1 MGDFAN
7 VPKTSGLLD
16 DSLRAQIRG
25 VFDKLT
31 EDLEIVAVVDGN
43 EEKSRELLSLLYD
56 VETLG
61 AHVHVRACEPGE
73 CPEYEK
79 DFDVDG
85 RTPAMGLY
93 KDGTYTGVAYYG
105 VPGGKEM
112 NSFIL
117 GCYNAAGPGQPIDR
131 FSQKKLAKLKQDAN
145 LQIFVSLAC
154 HHCAATV
161 ISAQHLAACSPR
173 ITATMI
179 DANLYPDLVQKYHI
193 ERVPMVVINGE
204 RTLLGEKTM
213 EDLAA
218 VLE

>member
-93 KDGTYTGVAYYG
+93 KDGMYTGVAYYG

-145 LQIFVSLAC
+145 LQVFVSLAC

-204 RTLLGEKTM
+204 RILLGEKTM

>member
-7 VPKTSGLLD
+7 VPKTSALLD
-16 DSLRAQIRG
+16 DDLRAQIRG

-31 EDLEIVAVVDGN
+31 EELEIIAIVDAA
-43 EEKSRELLSLLYD
+43 EPKSVELLSLLYD

-61 AHVHVRACEPGE
+61 ARVHVRACDPGE
-73 CPEYEK
+73 CPEYEQ
-79 DFDVDG
+79 DFDADG

-117 GCYNAAGPGQPIDR
+117 GCYNVAGPGQPMDR
-131 FSQKKLAKLKQDAN
+131 WSEKKLTRLKQDADM
-145 LQIFVSLAC
+145 QIFVSLAC

-161 ISAQHLAACSPR
+161 ISAQHLAACSPKL
-173 ITATMI
+173 TATMI
-179 DANLYPDLVQKYHI
+179 DANLYPDLVQKYQI

-204 RTLLGEKTM
+204 KTLLGEKTM
-213 EDLAA
+213 EELAA
-218 VLE
+218 ILE